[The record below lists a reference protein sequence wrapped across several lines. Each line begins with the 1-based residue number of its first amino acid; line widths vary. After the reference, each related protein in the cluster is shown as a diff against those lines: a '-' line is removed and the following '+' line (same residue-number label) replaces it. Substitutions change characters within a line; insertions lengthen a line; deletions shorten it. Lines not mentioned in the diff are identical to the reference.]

1 LVEAAMARV
10 REALPRAELVLLSGK
25 PHAVVPDYMS
35 ACDALVLTSTFEGS
49 PMVVKEAMAA
59 NLPIISVRVGDVPE
73 VIGETP
79 GCALA
84 ERDAA
89 DIAAKLVATLRQPQR
104 TDGRSQIEHLRHDR
118 IAAKIMEVYRRAIR
132 PRRGVERH
140 AVEQR

>member
-1 LVEAAMARV
+1 
-10 REALPRAELVLLSGK
+10 
-25 PHAVVPDYMS
+25 
-35 ACDALVLTSTFEGS
+35 
-49 PMVVKEAMAA
+49 VVKEAMAA

-84 ERDAA
+84 ERDPA

-118 IAAKIMEVYRRAIR
+118 IAAQIMEVYRRAIQ